1 MKTSTLNYFVLIVML
16 AFGSQTIFAQEVSS
30 GDDVVEFIDEVDEL
44 SMEDA
49 VEMDGIDDMA
59 DMDNGDTIDMVDTMD
74 DMADFEEELAE
85 EAPLA
90 AELPPVEEIPL
101 SVRNNRFF
109 LESVRLTRLAEQSFN
124 EGDFLA
130 SIQFSEEA
138 VRQAAL
144 SDEFVLL
151 QLKIRETDSA
161 IAAARRRIEFADS
174 INAARHY
181 PDEYSEAQA
190 LFTEARRLRG
200 AEQWDDAIEAAN
212 NVLIVLASLPGDRL
226 AALPAQYT
234 VRQWTSTRDSF
245 WVISGLPWVYNNP
258 WEWRRLYN
266 ANREKLPQPNNPDL
280 ILPGMIIDIPSIRG
294 ETRQGM
300 WEEGRTYPALP

>member
-1 MKTSTLNYFVLIVML
+1 MKTALKNLALIALL
-16 AFGSQTIFAQEVSS
+16 AFGASLIFAQEA
-30 GDDVVEFIDEVDEL
+30 DFPIDEIVEIDEFDEL
-44 SMEDA
+44 TMEDA
-49 VEMDGIDDMA
+49 IDTNDDDMLDLA
-59 DMDNGDTIDMVDTMD
+59 DIADPVDT
-74 DMADFEEELAE
+74 ADFEEELAD

-90 AELPPVEEIPL
+90 AELPQVEEVPL

-109 LESVRLTRLAEQSFN
+109 LESVRLTRLAEQSFT

-130 SIQFSEEA
+130 SIEFSEEA
-138 VRQAAL
+138 IRQAAL
-144 SDEFVLL
+144 SDDYVLL

-190 LFTEARRLRG
+190 LFAEARRLRG

-212 NVLIVLASLPGDRL
+212 SVLIALANLPGGDRL
-226 AALPAQYT
+226 ASLPAQYT

-266 ANREKLPQPNNPDL
+266 ANRAKLPQPNNPDL